1 MISKPMLSRRTMLR
15 GLGASVALPL
25 LDAML
30 PAGGLARA
38 AEMISTGGRGATAPM
53 AAPVRMAVFFTPNGM
68 WMPDVTP
75 TVEGS
80 DYELPASLAPLKD
93 FKADFNILSG
103 LAQENARAHG
113 DGGGDHARSAAAYLT
128 GVHPYKTS
136 GKDIKLGVSMD
147 QVAAEQIGSRTRLP
161 SLELGLD
168 KGQTA
173 GQCDSGYSCAYT
185 TNISWRG
192 AAQPMPKEVDPAAL
206 FDRLFGT
213 PDDQATRETTAK
225 RMLYRKSILDFV
237 ADDASRLNSRLGSS
251 DQHKLDEF
259 TTSIREI
266 EKRVEIARAQS
277 LANPHGPKPE
287 DYGAHRPDGVPTKFS
302 EYFRLMCDMM
312 VLAFQ
317 MDVTRISTL
326 MVAREGSNR
335 TFPEIGVSD
344 GHHTVSHH
352 GRNEEKIAAVKKID
366 ILHMQQYAYFL
377 GKLKSVKE
385 GHGTLLDNCMVLM
398 GAGIADGDRH
408 SHYDLPIILAGKAGG
423 ALKTGR
429 HLTYPKQTPL
439 CNLYLA
445 MFDTLGVKADR
456 FGDSNNTLGGLSA

>member
-1 MISKPMLSRRTMLR
+1 MNSKPMLSRRTLLR
-15 GLGASVALPL
+15 GLGTTMALPL

-38 AEMISTGGRGATAPM
+38 AQAIGGTAGGTSTM
-53 AAPVRMAVFFTPNGM
+53 AAPVRMAFMFTPNGM
-68 WMPDVTP
+68 WMPDMIP
-75 TVEGS
+75 TAEGANF
-80 DYELPASLAPLKD
+80 ELPPTLLPLKD
-93 FKADFNILSG
+93 FRADINILSG
-103 LAQENARAHG
+103 LAQENARSHG
-113 DGGGDHARSAAAYLT
+113 DGGGDHARSAAAFLT

-136 GKDIKLGVSMD
+136 GKDIKLGVSID
-147 QVAAEQIGSRTRLP
+147 QIAAGQVGGKTRLP

-192 AAQPMPKEVDPAAL
+192 EAQPMPKEIDPASL
-206 FDRLFGT
+206 FDRLFGA
-213 PDDQATRETTAK
+213 PEDRATRETTAK
-225 RMLYRKSILDFV
+225 RMLYRKSILDYV
-237 ADDASRLNSRLGSS
+237 ADDSQRLNRRLGSS

-259 TTSIREI
+259 TSSIREI
-266 EKRVEIARAQS
+266 EKRVEIARAQA
-277 LANPHGPKPE
+277 LANPTGPKPE
-287 DYGAHRPDGVPTKFS
+287 DYGARRPEGIPPVFS
-302 EYFRLMCDMM
+302 EHFRLMCDMM

-335 TFPEIGVSD
+335 TFPEINISD

-352 GRNEEKIAAVKKID
+352 GRDADKIAAVKKID
-366 ILHMQQYAYFL
+366 HFHMEQYAYFL

-385 GHGTLLDNCMVLM
+385 GDGTLLDNCMIVM

-408 SHYDLPIILAGKAGG
+408 SHYDLPILLAGSAGG
-423 ALKTGR
+423 AIKPGR
-429 HLTYPKQTPL
+429 HIRYPKQTPL
-439 CNLYLA
+439 CNLFLSMLDPIGA
-445 MFDTLGVKADR
+445 KADR
-456 FGDSNNTLGGLSA
+456 FGDSTGKLQGLSA

>member
-1 MISKPMLSRRTMLR
+1 MNSKPMLSRRMMLR
-15 GLGASVALPL
+15 GLGVSVALPL

-38 AEMISTGGRGATAPM
+38 AETVAAGAHGASAPM
-53 AAPVRMAVFFTPNGM
+53 AAPVRMAMFFTPNGM
-68 WMPDVTP
+68 WMPDFIP
-75 TVEGS
+75 TTEGS

-93 FKADFNILSG
+93 FRAEFNILSG
-103 LAQENARAHG
+103 LAQENARGHG
-113 DGGGDHARSAAAYLT
+113 DGGGDHARSAAAFLT
-128 GVHPYKTS
+128 GIHPYKTS

-147 QVAAEQIGSRTRLP
+147 QVVAQQIGGKTRLP

-192 AAQPMPKEVDPAAL
+192 EAQPMPKEVDPAAL
-206 FDRLFGT
+206 FDRLFGSAN
-213 PDDQATRETTAK
+213 DRASRETTAK

-237 ADDASRLNSRLGSS
+237 ADDASRLNRRLGSS

-266 EKRVEIARAQS
+266 EKRVETARAQA
-277 LANPHGPKPE
+277 LANPQGPKPE
-287 DYGAHRPDGVPTKFS
+287 DYGARRPDGIPTKFS
-302 EYFRLMCDMM
+302 EHFRLMCDMM
-312 VLAFQ
+312 VLAFR

-335 TFPEIGVSD
+335 TFPEIGISD

-352 GRNEEKIAAVKKID
+352 GHDADKIAAVKKID
-366 ILHMQQYAYFL
+366 HFHMEQYAYFL
-377 GKLKSVKE
+377 GQLKAVKE
-385 GHGTLLDNCMVLM
+385 GEGTLLDNCMVLM
-398 GAGIADGDRH
+398 GAGIADGNQH

-423 ALKTGR
+423 ALKTGQ

-456 FGDSNNTLGGLSA
+456 FGDSNNRLQGLSA